1 MIKILHDKA
10 LLQLMNYYYYTFFCK
25 NKDSMHEK
33 TQISPKAK
41 RVLSMT
47 GGSDD
52 NVSISV

>member
-1 MIKILHDKA
+1 
-10 LLQLMNYYYYTFFCK
+10 MNYYYYTFFCK